1 MSSPTTPDLVS
12 CGFLVFRRNPQ
23 LQFLLMKH
31 KSRWDLPKGH
41 TDPGESEHD
50 CALRELWEETGIRK
64 EDIEIIPDFQYT
76 NFYQVRYART
86 GGESKLKKLV
96 LYLALLKDPQKE
108 IAVTEHAGHR
118 WFDWTPPHQIQAQA
132 IDPLLQEVESFVART
147 EYFKS

>member
-1 MSSPTTPDLVS
+1 MSSPTAPDLVS
-12 CGFLVFRRNPQ
+12 CGFLVFRRNPH

-76 NFYQVRYART
+76 NFYQVRYERT
-86 GGESKLKKLV
+86 GGEPKLKKLV

-118 WFDWTPPHQIQAQA
+118 WFDWTPPHKIQAQA